1 MSEWYCSSFLQF
13 CRTVHGIVNSLSDS
27 KRKEKLGGSKRVPDL
42 SSNQL
47 NHVITIIE
55 NWKQDEEGLQVS
67 YIKKSLTVFTLAF
80 WTDRSEQTV

>member
-1 MSEWYCSSFLQF
+1 M
-13 CRTVHGIVNSLSDS
+13 HGIVNSLADS

-55 NWKQDEEGLQVS
+55 NWKQDEEGLQVG
-67 YIKKSLTVFTLAF
+67 YIKKSLTIFTLAF
-80 WTDRSEQTV
+80 WTDRSEPTV